1 MTVESS
7 ELPQYPIVDHDDLSM
22 DPVYRDL
29 QPRGPFKA
37 RLALGEP
44 IWIATSYADVKT
56 VYGDRRFGKAMGYG
70 RDTPRMHG
78 MAHGSDTSRLDNMD
92 PPDHTRVRRLASTA
106 FTPARIRGMADWIDG
121 MTAALLD
128 DIEAQGLGADFMAL
142 FAWQLPLRVIS
153 GVLGV
158 PDEQIPMFK
167 AWIDEMTGVDS
178 ALEQRMAAYERMK
191 DFVRGLIAERRA
203 TTTDDL
209 LCTLVQARDNDDRLS
224 EDELVNLSMTLF
236 LGGFETTAAQ
246 LGSSVWTLMA
256 HRELWQEL
264 RDDPDLLPA
273 ALEELWRWIPSFR
286 HGQPM
291 IRWAN
296 EDVELSGGVVIPV
309 GDPVLPEHMVANR
322 DESVFPHGGDLD
334 FHRKL
339 PEPHLSLSWGPHR
352 CMGAHLANLEV
363 EITLRSLLARFPTL
377 DLVVAP
383 EAVKWSRETF
393 LRSAAELPLT
403 W

>member
-1 MTVESS
+1 LTT
-7 ELPQYPIVDHDDLSM
+7 ELPHYPIVKHDDLSM
-22 DPVYRDL
+22 DPVYREL
-29 QPRGPFKA
+29 QRKGPYKA
-37 RLALGEP
+37 RLPMGEP
-44 IWIATSYADVKT
+44 VWIATRYADVKM

-78 MAHGSDTSRLDNMD
+78 GSHGSDTSRLDNMD
-92 PPDHTRVRRLASTA
+92 PPDHTRVRRLASAA
-106 FTPARIRGMADWIDG
+106 FTPAQIRGMADWIER
-121 MTAALLD
+121 MTAELLD
-128 DIEAQGLGADFMAL
+128 DIAERGKGADFMAL
-142 FAWQLPLRVIS
+142 FAWRLPLRVIS
-153 GVLGV
+153 GLLGV
-158 PDEQIPMFK
+158 PDESIPRFK
-167 AWIDEMTGVDS
+167 AWIDQMTGVDS
-178 ALEQRMAAYERMK
+178 TLEQRMEAYESMK

-203 TTTDDL
+203 TMTDDL
-209 LCTLVQARDNDDRLS
+209 LCKLVQARDDDDRLS

-264 RDDPDLLPA
+264 LDDPEVLPA
-273 ALEELWRWIPSFR
+273 ALEELWRWVPSFR

-296 EDVELSGGVVIPV
+296 EDVELSGGVVIPA
-309 GDPVLPEHMVANR
+309 GDPVLPEHQVANR
-322 DESVFPHGGDLD
+322 DESVFPRGTELD
-334 FHRKL
+334 FHRKM

-363 EITLRSLLARFPTL
+363 EVTLRSLLERFPTL
-377 DLVVAP
+377 ELAVAP
-383 EAVKWSRETF
+383 EEVKWSRDTF
-393 LRSAAELPLT
+393 LRSAAELPLI